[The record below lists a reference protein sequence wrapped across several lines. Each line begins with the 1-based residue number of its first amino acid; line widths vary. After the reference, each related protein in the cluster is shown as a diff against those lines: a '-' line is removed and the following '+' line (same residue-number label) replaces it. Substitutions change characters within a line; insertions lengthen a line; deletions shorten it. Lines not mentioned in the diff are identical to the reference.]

1 MELPK
6 IYSQKQWERGGCLE
20 QHKKYIGKPYISWSA
35 VETWRK
41 EKAFAPKPEFSYLTG
56 KQAFLTRYC
65 LGDNSYVS
73 DSMIDFGT
81 FGTETE
87 NYICDRTDADK
98 FEQHER
104 KVLDTIK
111 PLGVFQREVIMPF
124 RGFILIGYIDD
135 MTLPD
140 EKGNVELVRDY
151 KTKSKSSKKDL
162 HDVDKLQ
169 LDLYIGALQKEGL
182 KVKRAEYCIIERLGG
197 RECMQGKGRTVLS
210 IGKEI
215 WYEDYSYNN
224 DTIKRA
230 KDLVR
235 EAAKEISEYWKVF
248 KTLNK

>member
-1 MELPK
+1 MDLPK
-6 IYSQKQWERGGCLE
+6 IYNDKMWERGGSIE
-20 QHKKYIGKPYISWSA
+20 AHKKYIGKPYISWSA
-35 VETWRK
+35 VETWRSSK
-41 EKAFAPKPEFSYLTG
+41 GFNTGQLGRIEFMMKY
-56 KQAFLTRYC
+56 FLGERFPDM
-65 LGDNSYVS
+65 GWGQ
-73 DSMIDFGT
+73 FGN
-81 FGTETE
+81 ETE
-87 NYICDRTDADK
+87 SYICERQFADM
-98 FEQHER
+98 FEEHER
-104 KVLDTIK
+104 KVLDTIT

-135 MTLPD
+135 MTPPD

-182 KVKRAEYCIIERLGG
+182 KVKKAEYCIIERLGG
-197 RECMQGKGRTVLS
+197 RECMQGKGRVVLS
-210 IGKEI
+210 IGKEV
-215 WYEDYSYNN
+215 WYEDYSFNN

-248 KTLNK
+248 KMLNK